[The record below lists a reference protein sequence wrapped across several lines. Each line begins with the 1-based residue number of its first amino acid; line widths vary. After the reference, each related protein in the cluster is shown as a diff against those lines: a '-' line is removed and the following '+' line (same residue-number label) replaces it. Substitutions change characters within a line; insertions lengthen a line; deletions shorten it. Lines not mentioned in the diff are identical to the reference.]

1 MDEKNSQKQHKSR
14 FWRITGTSLYFFTL
28 VVLVVGLI
36 YLIWSS
42 RLIIMERRLFP
53 NDFSIGAVI
62 LNFLSLLVE
71 VIGIL
76 YTVMLFKHIGTTS
89 YHSPIDVNQKSI
101 TIEEYPQVSVL
112 IPIHEAIPSILELTL
127 KSVINSNYPREKIE
141 IILGDDTNENY
152 DKLPQIRELAS
163 RYDSSYIH
171 DISNLNFKAGML
183 NIMLKEIKSEFIV
196 FLDYDHK
203 MSKNFLKQSISILV
217 EDDKLAFA
225 QSKVN
230 FYNIQS
236 KLQIWESVM
245 YAQFFEIFQR
255 SKNQRQ
261 TVLFNGSTACFRKK
275 ILDEIGGVP
284 INTFTEDIDLSIQIL
299 SKGYSSRLIDD
310 YGSLGLIPANFSL
323 LLSQILR
330 WAKGSMH
337 TLKKRWRKI
346 LFSKLSFYDKVDLFF
361 STSLFFIASSM
372 YLTILFYV
380 IMFFTGNKAVRLPIQ
395 DFLPLIIMPISFVI
409 AYQISGLIAII
420 FARKNGLTHMKIYDL
435 VLFSI
440 IALALNPF
448 TVYAVLKTVFRVRPP
463 EKGRD
468 TWNEKIPI
476 IPFSL
481 LFTLLGVG
489 ILIIAF
495 FDFFGGTKTLWL
507 VLFLLGSSLIATFPV
522 SLYYHL
528 TTRHNKPYFYQHLS
542 QDIE

>member
-1 MDEKNSQKQHKSR
+1 MDKKNSQEQQKSKL
-14 FWRITGTSLYFFTL
+14 WRIIGVSLFFFTIA
-28 VVLVVGLI
+28 VLVVGLI
-36 YLIWSS
+36 YLIWSAK
-42 RLIIMERRLFP
+42 LIILERKLFP
-53 NDFSIGAVI
+53 NDFSVGAVI
-62 LNFLSLLVE
+62 LNFLALLVE
-71 VIGIL
+71 VIGIF
-76 YTVMLFKHIGTTS
+76 YTVMLFKHVGTTS
-89 YHSPIDVNQKSI
+89 YHSPVDINQKKSAL
-101 TIEEYPQVSVL
+101 EEYPRVSVL
-112 IPIHEAIPSILELTL
+112 IPIHEAIPNILELTL
-127 KSVINSNYPREKIE
+127 KSVSESDYPREKIE

-152 DKLPQIRELAS
+152 DKLPELKELAS
-163 RYDSSYIH
+163 RYDSNYIY
-171 DISNLNFKAGML
+171 DTSNLNFKAGML
-183 NIMLKEIKSEFIV
+183 NIMLKEINSEFIV

-203 MSKNFLKQSISILV
+203 MSKTFLKQSIRALT
-217 EDDKLAFA
+217 EDENIAFA

-255 SKNQRQ
+255 SKNQRK

-275 ILDEIGGVP
+275 ILDEVGGVP
-284 INTFTEDIDLSIQIL
+284 VNTFTEDIDLSIQIL
-299 SKGYSSRLIDD
+299 SKGYSSCLIDD
-310 YGSLGLIPANFSL
+310 YGSLGLIPANLSL

-337 TLKKRWRKI
+337 TLKKRWKKI
-346 LFSKLSFYDKVDLFF
+346 LFSKLAFYDKMDLFF

-380 IMFFTGNKAVRLPIQ
+380 IMFFTGSKAVRLPIQ
-395 DFLPLIIMPISFVI
+395 DFLPLAIMPISFVF

-420 FARKNGLTHMKIYDL
+420 FARKNGLTHMKLYDL
-435 VLFSI
+435 ILFSI

-448 TVYAVLKTVFRVRPP
+448 TVYAVLKTIFRIRPP

-468 TWNEKIPI
+468 TWNEKVPLIPL
-476 IPFSL
+476 SL
-481 LFTLLGVG
+481 LFTLLGAG
-489 ILIIAF
+489 ILVIAF

-507 VLFLLGSSLIATFPV
+507 VLLLLGSSLIATFPV